1 MTTMDNFPLVSVIV
15 PIYNV
20 ELYVKE
26 CILSVFAQDYQHIEL
41 IAVDD
46 CGTDNSIAILEELF
60 KSNPQNITCIL
71 LHHDKNRG
79 LSAARNTGTK
89 YSHGKYILYLDSDDA
104 LQPFAISHLVN
115 KIMSDDSD
123 IVVFD
128 FYSDEENK
136 GIGSGLCDKVSLLKN
151 NEECIHG
158 LAELWFPVTAWSK
171 FLKKSF
177 IEHNQ
182 LEFKEGIINE
192 DAPWT
197 FHVCL
202 AANSIAFLNEKL
214 YYYRYNP
221 NSITY
226 MSDSK
231 KRLVNESNMIALQI
245 FHDEIVKRPD
255 LWENKD
261 IYILFM
267 RQIVIYFTM
276 SAKQFGFRFYMKRF
290 SGIKQLKYESSW
302 FEKSDIPTS
311 YKIWNKSFRSPKIIS
326 GIFTYFLIWIQQL
339 KHS

>member
-1 MTTMDNFPLVSVIV
+1 MRTIDNFPLVSIIV

-26 CILSVFAQDYQHIEL
+26 CILSVFAQDYQNIEL

-60 KSNPQNITCIL
+60 KSNPQNISCIL

-136 GIGSGLCDKVSLLKN
+136 GIGSNLSDKVS
-151 NEECIHG
+151 
-158 LAELWFPVTAWSK
+158 FPVTAWSK

-177 IEHNQ
+177 IENNQ

-197 FHVCL
+197 FQVCL

-221 NSITY
+221 NSI

-231 KRLVNESNMIALQI
+231 KRLINESNMIALQI

-267 RQIVIYFTM
+267 RQIVIYYTM
-276 SAKQFGFRFYMKRF
+276 SAKQFGFWFYMKRF

-339 KHS
+339 KH

>member
-26 CILSVFAQDYQHIEL
+26 CILSVFAQDYQNIEL

-60 KSNPQNITCIL
+60 KSNPQNISCIL

-128 FYSDEENK
+128 FYSDEKNK
-136 GIGSGLCDKVSLLKN
+136 GIGSNLCDKVSLLKN
-151 NEECIHG
+151 NAECIHG

-177 IEHNQ
+177 IENNQ

-197 FHVCL
+197 FQVCL

-226 MSDSK
+226 SS
-231 KRLVNESNMIALQI
+231 
-245 FHDEIVKRPD
+245 
-255 LWENKD
+255 
-261 IYILFM
+261 
-267 RQIVIYFTM
+267 
-276 SAKQFGFRFYMKRF
+276 FGFRM
-290 SGIKQLKYESSW
+290 SS
-302 FEKSDIPTS
+302 
-311 YKIWNKSFRSPKIIS
+311 
-326 GIFTYFLIWIQQL
+326 
-339 KHS
+339 

>member
-1 MTTMDNFPLVSVIV
+1 MRTIDNFPLVSIIV

-26 CILSVFAQDYQHIEL
+26 CILSVFAQDYQNIEL

-60 KSNPQNITCIL
+60 KSNPQNISCIL

-115 KIMSDDSD
+115 KIKATDSD

-136 GIGSGLCDKVSLLKN
+136 GIGGNLCDKVSFLN
-151 NEECIHG
+151 SNAECIHG

-197 FHVCL
+197 FQVCL

-221 NSITY
+221 NSI
-226 MSDSK
+226 MSTKKQKDMNKAGLYTLQMMKSK
-231 KRLVNESNMIALQI
+231 L
-245 FHDEIVKRPD
+245 DERMD
-255 LWENKD
+255 LKGNKD
-261 IYILFM
+261 AYLIWM
-267 RQIVIYFTM
+267 RQIVLFYTRVFNHSDFNTFVAFC
-276 SAKQFGFRFYMKRF
+276 SKLDYLKVSFSKQIVPPLYYKLWNLAFKLPNC
-290 SGIKQLKYESSW
+290 IKPL
-302 FEKSDIPTS
+302 FLGPII
-311 YKIWNKSFRSPKIIS
+311 KIHKV
-326 GIFTYFLIWIQQL
+326 L
-339 KHS
+339 